1 MSTQSSSYAIPATE
15 ALASLRPKLSTY
27 VKMRQALLSNPS
39 MLGGLIIVLFFG
51 LIAITAPLITRDN
64 WSELDLINRLQSPNS
79 EHWFGTGPL
88 GRDIYGMIVYGSRVS
103 LTVGAAVAFFSATI
117 GIFIGITAGYF
128 RKLDNVIMRFMDGIM
143 AIPGIL
149 LAIAL
154 MSLLGGN
161 LFNVIIAITVVD
173 TPRTARVV
181 RSAVLSIREQMYIDA
196 AKAYGAQ
203 PARILYR
210 HVLPNTFAPV
220 IIQATFLFA
229 TAILIEAS
237 LSFLGAGIPITT
249 PSWGNIIGDSR
260 DFALKAPW
268 IVFFPSVALFL
279 VAMAVNLFGDGL
291 RDKLDPK
298 LRGKN

>member
-39 MLGGLIIVLFFG
+39 MLGGLIIVLSFG
-51 LIAITAPLITRDN
+51 LIAITAPFITRDN

-229 TAILIEAS
+229 TAILVEAS
-237 LSFLGAGIPITT
+237 LSFLGAGIPPTT
-249 PSWGNIIGDSR
+249 PSWGNMVGEARAYAMTKPHVVI
-260 DFALKAPW
+260 
-268 IVFFPSVALFL
+268 FPGMALFL